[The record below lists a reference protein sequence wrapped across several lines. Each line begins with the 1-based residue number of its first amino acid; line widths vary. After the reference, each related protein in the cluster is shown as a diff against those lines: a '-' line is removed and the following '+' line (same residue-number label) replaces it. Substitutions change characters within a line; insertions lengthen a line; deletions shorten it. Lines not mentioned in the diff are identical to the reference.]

1 MAKVSRS
8 VLKEIVKECL
18 VEILSEGLSTTEDQ
32 LQERARARKKPSST
46 KSPNKISSDVF
57 TKRNK
62 MLKDRTSGV
71 LKNINGMTEDP
82 VLRDIFADTA
92 ATTLLEQ
99 KTGEGQSKTYSP
111 GDAAAKV
118 VHENNL
124 DDLFEGSQNWAAL
137 AFNGG
142 KK

>member
-18 VEILSEGLSTTEDQ
+18 VEILSEGLATTDNQ
-32 LQERARARKKPSST
+32 LQERASKKPRKKKPSNNIPAET
-46 KSPNKISSDVF
+46 FV
-57 TKRNK
+57 KRNK
-62 MLKDRTSGV
+62 MLKDRTSSA
-71 LKNINGMTEDP
+71 LNEINSMVDDP
-82 VLRDIFADTA
+82 MMRDIFADTA

-99 KTGEGQSKTYSP
+99 NSGEGKSKVYQP

-137 AFNGG
+137 AFSGA

>member
-18 VEILSEGLSTTEDQ
+18 VEILSEGLSTTENQ
-32 LQERARARKKPSST
+32 LQENTRKKRRSNKSSGKVPPET
-46 KSPNKISSDVF
+46 FV
-57 TKRNK
+57 KRNK
-62 MLKDRTSGV
+62 MLKDRTSGA
-71 LKNINGMTEDP
+71 LKEINSMVDDP
-82 VLRDIFADTA
+82 MMRDIFADTA
-92 ATTLLEQ
+92 ATTLMEQ
-99 KTGEGQSKTYSP
+99 NTGEGKTKVYQPS
-111 GDAAAKV
+111 DAAAKV